1 MREIIIAIVS
11 ASVGGS
17 IGFLTLA
24 LFVGASERPIR
35 SNRRMIDAAD
45 FRKCLMARY
54 KELSDNAKTSDDHIV
69 AGAVYGTITLLDQ
82 YVEEVYGS
90 ADHNDGS

>member
-24 LFVGASERPIR
+24 LFVGASERPIPT
-35 SNRRMIDAAD
+35 NRRMIDAAE
-45 FRKCLMARY
+45 FRKRLMTRY
-54 KELSDNAKTSDDHIV
+54 EDLSDKAKTDYDHIV

-82 YVEEVYGS
+82 YVEEVYS
-90 ADHNDGS
+90 CADHNDGS